1 MTSLPFFTHDCQ
13 KCDYLGSITF
23 PARYINK
30 EGKEYTK
37 PQEAD
42 LYCCGSEKSHEGKS
56 IIARFSSE
64 GGDYASSPSQIIK
77 RHYFNDSLATGTTAL
92 IAGYWFSVSKGLITH
107 K

>member
-1 MTSLPFFTHDCQ
+1 MTNLPFFKHDCQ

-30 EGKEYTK
+30 EGNEYTK
-37 PQEAD
+37 PQKAD
-42 LYCCGSEKSHEGKS
+42 PYCCGSEKSLEGKS

-64 GGDYASSPSQIIK
+64 GSSYASSPTQII
-77 RHYFNDSLATGTTAL
+77 RSHYFSNSLATATPAL
-92 IAGYWFSVSKGLITH
+92 IAGYWFSVSKGLVRH